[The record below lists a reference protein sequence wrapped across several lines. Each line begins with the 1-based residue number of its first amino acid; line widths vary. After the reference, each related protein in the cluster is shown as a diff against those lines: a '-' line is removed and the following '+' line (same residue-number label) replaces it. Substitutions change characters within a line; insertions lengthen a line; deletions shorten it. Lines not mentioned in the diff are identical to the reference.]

1 MPTNV
6 MRTQRE
12 YVMAVKNTAQEK
24 LVSILESLNKQTN
37 TIQIKEPLH
46 GDVDFSDLREL
57 GFGNIQTIELSE
69 GEITNITGL
78 PEKLKK
84 LICPK
89 NLLFNLDDLPK
100 TLTHLNVEKN
110 HISSLDLLELNELE
124 VLNISFNQFAN
135 IDDLPI
141 SLLELYLQN
150 NLLTFLDLH
159 GLSQLKTLNV
169 SDNKITVIENLPES
183 VVTLLVDNNPS
194 IEFRNSE
201 IVPKPADSETS
212 YEDNEQKLNYQSAL
226 HEYFKL
232 KQKYENKTYEMKRN
246 AYDDDDKKKEKK
258 TRKEKREAVLKVKPK
273 CVKCG
278 RGVGTIFAKKNNR
291 FTAICGDT
299 KNPCKLD
306 IQIFTGEYTPIQ
318 YLLVEM
324 KEEVEDFKEAIIRQK
339 LDTLFNY
346 IDESESV
353 ERFKKAIEG
362 FNDVNMLYKE
372 LNDKNNELYHN
383 RDKKEL
389 IDKKKS
395 DIFVLIEKIRVL
407 LAEYKMK
414 NEPEI
419 LKTAVQMQVEE
430 LLPEIRNLRIL
441 QYEVLEMVDETLIKY
456 PVTLA
461 KAENTFSEPPRVV
474 KFIK

>member
-1 MPTNV
+1 MATNV

-12 YVMAVKNTAQEK
+12 YVMAAKNTAQEK

-37 TIQIKEPLH
+37 TIQIREPLH
-46 GDVDFSDLREL
+46 GDVDFSNLREF
-57 GFGNIQTIELSE
+57 GFGNIQTIEFSE

-78 PEKLKK
+78 PENLKK

-89 NLLFNLDDLPK
+89 NLLFKLDGLPK
-100 TLTHLNVEKN
+100 KLTHLNLERN
-110 HISSLDLLELNELE
+110 HISSLDLLDLNELE
-124 VLNISFNQFAN
+124 VLNISFNQFAK
-135 IDDLPI
+135 IDDLSP
-141 SLLELYLQN
+141 SLLELYCQN

-159 GLSQLKTLNV
+159 GLAQLKTLNV

-194 IEFRNSE
+194 IEFRNTE
-201 IVPKPADSETS
+201 VVPKPSDSDIT

-232 KQKYENKTYEMKRN
+232 KQKYEDKTYSMKRA
-246 AYDDDDKKKEKK
+246 AYDKGK
-258 TRKEKREAVLKVKPK
+258 TKKEKREAVLKVKPQ

-306 IQIFTGEYTPIQ
+306 IQIFTGEYNPIQ

-346 IDESESV
+346 MDESESI
-353 ERFKKAIEG
+353 ERFKKEIEG
-362 FNDVNMLYKE
+362 FNDVNVLYKE

-383 RDKKEL
+383 RDKKDL
-389 IDKKKS
+389 IDKKES
-395 DIFVLIEKIRVL
+395 DIFVLIEQIRVL
-407 LAEYKMK
+407 IAEYKK
-414 NEPEI
+414 TGEHEI
-419 LKTAVQMQVEE
+419 LKTAVQKQVEE
-430 LLPEIRNLRIL
+430 LLPEVRNLRML
-441 QYEVLEMVDETLIKY
+441 QYEVLEMVDDTLIKQ

-461 KAENTFSEPPRVV
+461 KSENTFSEPPRVV
-474 KFIK
+474 KFTK